1 VLRRAILNLKKKSTL
16 RSNQGFEITFD
27 TESISNVQK
36 NPKKPQNSPPAASS
50 SSAAENVPISIEP
63 SISPSTK
70 QKPSTRTRSNTKKEE
85 KLPED
90 VQQFLKEW
98 DALDKVKG
106 KGKLTNRA
114 SSPNLKSSS
123 SSSESSPAVSKASK
137 KKNKKKEDSPVISS
151 KQEENTHSLPI
162 YPKDKPKEEEKV
174 SKKEEIKKEPT
185 KEESE
190 TTSFEKGRSMSLPF
204 IAPISDS
211 SENQDNPQN
220 LRRWTSRKVAYTSK
234 SGMSYKEMANEA
246 KKKETDVVDGETAK
260 QDGTNIVTQKGEEGS
275 EKVIIW

>member
-1 VLRRAILNLKKKSTL
+1 LTQNPLQKSKKKP
-16 RSNQGFEITFD
+16 
-27 TESISNVQK
+27 K
-36 NPKKPQNSPPAASS
+36 NPQKSPPVPSS
-50 SSAAENVPISIEP
+50 SSAAENVPIEP
-63 SISPSTK
+63 SNSPSPK
-70 QKPSTRTRSNTKKEE
+70 QKPPTRPKSNTKKEE

-123 SSSESSPAVSKASK
+123 SSSESSPAVPKSSK
-137 KKNKKKEDSPVISS
+137 KKNKKKEDSPAPSS

-162 YPKDKPKEEEKV
+162 YPTDKAKEEESKV
-174 SKKEEIKKEPT
+174 TKQEEIKKEPT

-190 TTSFEKGRSMSLPF
+190 QNSPIEKGRSMSLPF
-204 IAPISDS
+204 IAPITES

-220 LRRWTSRKVAYTSK
+220 LRRWTSRKVSYTSK

-246 KKKETDVVDGETAK
+246 KKKETDVEGETAK
-260 QDGTNIVTQKGEEGS
+260 QDGTNIVTQKGEEGA